1 MVGPVVGGPFSD
13 NPWGVCDGAGC
24 LRKYPYPVATAF
36 LQLALVSLVLALF
49 NTVGHFCCD
58 RTLWRIGVAMRAKF
72 LGCFS
77 VLLVLGGWGSAIFF
91 AETLLLATLHL
102 CLIHKKHP
110 GDCHLE
116 GIEMYGSHFCCYEIC
131 FEHVMSYYNDI
142 IYIHIFIYIYTYIF
156 IYIHIHIYIYIFISL
171 CIYIY
176 TYSHIFTHTYSYMY
190 IYIHIYIYI
199 FIYIYIWVCLN
210 IGYQHV
216 PTIPL
221 ISSLPLVVHGQ
232 NWGVYKL
239 FSDRCRLQPGGHHYG
254 IGIWDDQNQH
264 VYI

>member
-1 MVGPVVGGPFSD
+1 M
-13 NPWGVCDGAGC
+13 CDGAGC

-142 IYIHIFIYIYTYIF
+142 IYIYTYSYIYIYTYIF
-156 IYIHIHIYIYIFISL
+156 IYIYTYSYIYIYTYSSL
-171 CIYIY
+171 YVYIYIY
-176 TYSHIFTHTYSYMY
+176 TYSHIYLHIHIHIYILLFISLFIYIYTYSYMY
-190 IYIHIYIYI
+190 TYSYIYIHIHIYIYI
-199 FIYIYIWVCLN
+199 
-210 IGYQHV
+210 
-216 PTIPL
+216 
-221 ISSLPLVVHGQ
+221 
-232 NWGVYKL
+232 
-239 FSDRCRLQPGGHHYG
+239 YG
-254 IGIWDDQNQH
+254 CA
-264 VYI
+264 

>member
-1 MVGPVVGGPFSD
+1 
-13 NPWGVCDGAGC
+13 VCDAAGC

-77 VLLVLGGWGSAIFF
+77 VLLVLGGWGGAIFF
-91 AETLLLATLHL
+91 AETLLLATLHF
-102 CLIHKKHP
+102 CLIHKKHR

-142 IYIHIFIYIYTYIF
+142 IYI
-156 IYIHIHIYIYIFISL
+156 
-171 CIYIY
+171 
-176 TYSHIFTHTYSYMY
+176 
-190 IYIHIYIYI
+190 YI
-199 FIYIYIWVCLN
+199 FIYIYMWVCLN
-210 IGYQHV
+210 IRYQHV

-232 NWGVYKL
+232 NWGAY
-239 FSDRCRLQPGGHHYG
+239 
-254 IGIWDDQNQH
+254 
-264 VYI
+264 